1 MEEQNKNQGAAN
13 QSGNGSNNNQ
23 DGNRGDGTFADH
35 NYGTKAEG
43 GATANYDADGNLDVN
58 DEGGN
63 LDKGQAKDDKNG
75 GGDILGRQGGG
86 TGERN
91 MHLGQESTQG
101 KNQPRHDAESDKDT
115 GYGTHAGG
123 LGDSH
128 SGFKGN
134 HNGNDGTGGG
144 RSSGHAGHGGDPADH
159 KYSPNKGG
167 KDENADPN
175 VAGRGA
181 RKD

>member
-1 MEEQNKNQGAAN
+1 MEDQNKDQGTPR
-13 QSGNGSNNNQ
+13 QKGNGSNNSQ
-23 DGNRGDGTFADH
+23 DGNRGDGVFADH

-43 GATANYDADGNLDVN
+43 GNTANYDADGHQDIN
-58 DEGGN
+58 DAGGRI
-63 LDKGQAKDDKNG
+63 DDGQAHDDVNG
-75 GGDILGRQGGG
+75 GGDILGRRGGG
-86 TGERN
+86 YGERN
-91 MHLGQESTQG
+91 MELG
-101 KNQPRHDAESDKDT
+101 KQPNEEKRPIHGAESDKDT

-123 LGDSH
+123 LSDSH

-144 RSSGHAGHGGDPADH
+144 RSSGHAGHGGDPDDE

-167 KDENADPN
+167 KDQNNDPD

-181 RKD
+181 RTN

>member
-1 MEEQNKNQGAAN
+1 MEDQNKNQGTP
-13 QSGNGSNNNQ
+13 QQEGSGSNNSQ
-23 DGNRGDGTFADH
+23 DGNNGEGVFADH

-43 GATANYDADGNLDVN
+43 GNTANYDADGNFVDFNGKEDYGTPHV
-58 DEGGN
+58 DI
-63 LDKGQAKDDKNG
+63 NG
-75 GGDILGRQGGG
+75 GGDIQGRRGGG
-86 TGERN
+86 YGEKDLELGKHPTGDN
-91 MHLGQESTQG
+91 KQA
-101 KNQPRHDAESDKDT
+101 KHDAESDKDT

-123 LGDSH
+123 LSDSH

-144 RSSGHAGHGGDPADH
+144 RSSGHAGHGGDPDDE

-167 KDENADPN
+167 KDQNNDPD

-181 RKD
+181 RTN